1 MRFLIIFIFLITNVV
16 AEELPGIKN
25 IVIHKIPKTHDNVIF
40 LDKNDQKININEY
53 TGNLLILNFWATWC
67 EPCKEEMPSLD
78 KLQAN
83 PELDK
88 IKIFPINIGKESL
101 NKVNKFFIDLNIK
114 NFEPY
119 FDPPTTLA
127 KMFTLRGVPTTI
139 LINKEGQEFARII
152 GSIDFEDTNFVN
164 WIKLKF
170 LQSILVKKI
179 QIKLINF
186 LKILISKISNLILIH
201 LPY

>member
-1 MRFLIIFIFLITNVV
+1 MRFLIIFIFLITNIA

-25 IVIHKIPKTHDNVIF
+25 IVIHKVPKTYDNVIF
-40 LDKNDQKININEY
+40 LDKKDQKININEY
-53 TGNLLILNFWATWC
+53 RGKLLVLNFWATWC

-88 IKIFPINIGKESL
+88 IKIFAINIGKENSD
-101 NKVNKFFIDLNIK
+101 KVNKFFKDFNIK

-127 KMFTLRGVPTTI
+127 KMFSLRGVPTSI

-152 GSIDFEDTNFVN
+152 GSIDFEDKNFIS
-164 WIKLKF
+164 WIKKY
-170 LQSILVKKI
+170 
-179 QIKLINF
+179 N
-186 LKILISKISNLILIH
+186 
-201 LPY
+201 

>member
-25 IVIHKIPKTHDNVIF
+25 IVIHKVPKTYNNVIF
-40 LDKNDQKININEY
+40 LDQKDQKININEY
-53 TGNLLILNFWATWC
+53 KGKLLLLNFWAVWC

-88 IKIFPINIGKESL
+88 IKIFPINIGKETL
-101 NKVNKFFIDLNIK
+101 DKVNKFFVDLNIK

-127 KMFTLRGVPTTI
+127 KKFSLRGVPTSI
-139 LINKEGQEFARII
+139 LINKEGQEFARIM
-152 GSIDFEDTNFVN
+152 GSIDFEDKNFVN
-164 WIKLKF
+164 WIKKY
-170 LQSILVKKI
+170 
-179 QIKLINF
+179 N
-186 LKILISKISNLILIH
+186 
-201 LPY
+201 

>member
-16 AEELPGIKN
+16 ADELPDIKN
-25 IVIHKIPKTHDNVIF
+25 IVIHKIPKIYDNVIF
-40 LDKNDQKININEY
+40 LDKNDQKINIKEY
-53 TGNLLILNFWATWC
+53 NGNLLILNFWATWC

-88 IKIFPINIGKESL
+88 IKIFAINIGKETL
-101 NKVNKFFIDLNIK
+101 DKVNKFFVDLNIK

-127 KMFTLRGVPTTI
+127 KTFSLRGVPTSI

-152 GSIDFEDTNFVN
+152 GSIDFEDKNFVS
-164 WIKLKF
+164 WIKKY
-170 LQSILVKKI
+170 
-179 QIKLINF
+179 N
-186 LKILISKISNLILIH
+186 
-201 LPY
+201 